1 MPQATSS
8 TPTSILAYLLADPM
22 PPVHLSRK
30 VMLEYVLSREA
41 RLREK
46 KHGRGGKGTLGRE
59 GFEELASRM
68 GEIEDGLRG
77 TGPLAHASR
86 MSRHDGQVADEDLSP
101 ARQTGLALV
110 LSLRMLLSYFTLPDL
125 AKQLLQQTPQD
136 AERTLV
142 QHVRRRVAG
151 EGRYSVGRD
160 LEYVESLVGAER
172 RLHANLDSEPSPGS
186 ASSLSVSA

>member
-1 MPQATSS
+1 M
-8 TPTSILAYLLADPM
+8 LAYLLAEPM
-22 PPVHLSRK
+22 PPVHQSRK
-30 VMLEYVLSREA
+30 VLLEYVLSREA

-59 GFEELASRM
+59 GFEELADRM
-68 GEIEDGLRG
+68 GEIEEGLRG

-86 MSRHDGQVADEDLSP
+86 MPRHNGPVEDEDLSP

-142 QHVRRRVAG
+142 QHIRRRVAG
-151 EGRYSVGRD
+151 EGRYSVGKE
-160 LEYVESLVGAER
+160 LEYVESLVSTMSR
-172 RLHANLDSEPSPGS
+172 SRC
-186 ASSLSVSA
+186 